1 MKAALIIATL
11 VWVNSAHADIV
22 LDPNAIV
29 QMLYAQQKWNALSR
43 KFATLP
49 K

>member
-29 QMLYAQQKWNALSR
+29 QMLYAQQKMER